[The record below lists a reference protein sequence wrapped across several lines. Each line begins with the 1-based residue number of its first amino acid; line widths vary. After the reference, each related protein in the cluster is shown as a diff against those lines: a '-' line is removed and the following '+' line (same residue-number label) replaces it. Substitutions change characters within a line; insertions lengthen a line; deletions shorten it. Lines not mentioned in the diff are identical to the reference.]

1 MHVWHTLGTLLE
13 WPESNGAGRRPCPAA
28 IREGG
33 ALGYTY
39 RRRRSGPN
47 WELIVALVL
56 VAGAAAYFVPQYI
69 TPQAGPPPPPLGS
82 DAAPVAAAAPSVAA
96 PPATVAPLAT
106 PPAARLADAA
116 AEMAAGHWSAA
127 TAIYADVARA

>member
-47 WELIVALVL
+47 WGLIVSVVL
-56 VAGAAAYFVPQYI
+56 VAAAAAYFVPQYLN
-69 TPQAGPPPPPLGS
+69 PQAGPPPPPLGS
-82 DAAPVAAAAPSVAA
+82 DAAPASAAAPS
-96 PPATVAPLAT
+96 PIAT
-106 PPAARLADAA
+106 PPAERLVEADQAL
-116 AEMAAGHWSAA
+116 AAGHWTAA
-127 TAIYADVARA
+127 AAIYADI